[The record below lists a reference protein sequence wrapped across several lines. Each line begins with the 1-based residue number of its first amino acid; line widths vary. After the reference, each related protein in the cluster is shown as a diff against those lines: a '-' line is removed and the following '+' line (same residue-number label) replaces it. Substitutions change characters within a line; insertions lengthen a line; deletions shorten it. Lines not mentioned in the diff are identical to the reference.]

1 MAFLDTAI
9 VIGYFILTLAISLW
23 FGWRAKNLKDYAV
36 SSQNF
41 SVTMIVATIFASF
54 TGGNAILGWTE
65 KIYAV
70 GMIAAIPSLGYAVF
84 RYFLA
89 EKVCP
94 KMGQFDGSFTVGGIL
109 QKNFGLHG
117 RVIGSSL
124 AVLNC
129 TGIVATQMVALSVV
143 INYFFQIESHI
154 TLVFIALFTIIYTTL
169 GGIRAVALTDLI
181 QFLIIIFFIPLVAV
195 YALDAAGG
203 LEVVARQSFIT
214 KEGFSQADVLQM
226 ALLFVLASIGNFSPV
241 MIHRLLMSRDLK
253 KLSDSLKLSALIEVP
268 TSFVIAIIGG
278 AAFVLH
284 MTSNPS
290 QAALSLIQ
298 TILPIGFKG
307 FAVAGMFAVIM
318 STIDSF
324 INTGSIL
331 IVEDLY
337 KPLLERHLKINEVL
351 LAKISGAVMGVLALF
366 ISTQFQN
373 IFDVFIFSQEL
384 WLPLTLIPIYVTIFG
399 IKVEKK
405 SFLVNGAIT
414 LAVFYGIKLIFKVSL
429 PATIFSLLVSFL
441 LFYRA
446 FLWQKFRKKTSF
458 TLAKTIEFFSKTCV
472 YIKHLFIRDLN
483 RSPFSLAYNSDSIQ
497 AFGILC
503 FFTNFLGFFIFL
515 DSSPVMN
522 GVRFI
527 ATALSV
533 VYMLASVFPT
543 KGRYFLIRSAN
554 LLYFIVGLVIPW
566 GLYWAHPVA
575 GAIIIPLV
583 LTVVVL
589 TLTNLKEQVFYI
601 CLFSGGVLIFGH
613 FDGQVSIR
621 MYDVSIVSAL
631 FCVSV
636 FGYLIRQYVESRMHQ
651 LYLVAKNMAH
661 EMNTPLAMITMSA
674 GSLEKKF
681 ENHNEKEI
689 TQSLS
694 AIFKAVQRL
703 SNFTRLMLM
712 TARETIFS
720 MPVTQLDLT
729 RVVEETIADFPLD
742 INQQHLISFKADHKS
757 IFVKANAELVRAI
770 LTNLI
775 KNAIEAMNEMPAD
788 QQRIVIELKVD
799 SFYHDILLIVRDSG
813 PGIPADKLGK
823 IFEPLYTTK
832 AHGSGVGLSF
842 CKAAMEY
849 MNGTIYCFSD
859 IKKGTEFVLRFD
871 EMVSREK
878 TFDK

>member
-1 MAFLDTAI
+1 MAFLDTVI

-70 GMIAAIPSLGYAVF
+70 GIIAAIPSLGYAVF

-154 TLVFIALFTIIYTTL
+154 TLVFIAMFTIIYTTL

-214 KEGFSQADVLQM
+214 KEGFSQVDVLQM
-226 ALLFVLASIGNFSPV
+226 VLLFMLASIGNFSPV

-253 KLSDSLKLSALIEVP
+253 KLSNSLKLSALIEVP

-284 MTSNPS
+284 VTSNPS

-337 KPLLERHLKINEVL
+337 KPLLEKYYKVNEVL
-351 LAKISGAVMGVLALF
+351 LAKTSGAVMGILALF

-414 LAVFYGIKLIFKVSL
+414 LAVFYGIKLFFKVSL

-441 LFYRA
+441 LFYRT
-446 FLWQKFRKKTSF
+446 FFWQKFRQKASF
-458 TLAKTIEFFSKTCV
+458 SSALISQIIFKIYSGVK
-472 YIKHLFIRDLN
+472 YLFVRDLN
-483 RSPFSLAYNSDSIQ
+483 CSPFSLAYNSDSIQ

-522 GVRFI
+522 GVRFV
-527 ATALSV
+527 ATALSII
-533 VYMLASVFPT
+533 YMLASVFPT
-543 KGRYFLIRSAN
+543 RGKYFLIRSAN
-554 LLYFIVGLVIPW
+554 LLYFIVGLIIPW
-566 GLYWAHPVA
+566 GLYWAHPGA

-583 LTVVVL
+583 LTVAVL
-589 TLTNLKEQVFYI
+589 
-601 CLFSGGVLIFGH
+601 
-613 FDGQVSIR
+613 
-621 MYDVSIVSAL
+621 
-631 FCVSV
+631 
-636 FGYLIRQYVESRMHQ
+636 
-651 LYLVAKNMAH
+651 
-661 EMNTPLAMITMSA
+661 
-674 GSLEKKF
+674 
-681 ENHNEKEI
+681 
-689 TQSLS
+689 
-694 AIFKAVQRL
+694 
-703 SNFTRLMLM
+703 
-712 TARETIFS
+712 
-720 MPVTQLDLT
+720 
-729 RVVEETIADFPLD
+729 
-742 INQQHLISFKADHKS
+742 
-757 IFVKANAELVRAI
+757 I
-770 LTNLI
+770 LTNRFFTYPFL
-775 KNAIEAMNEMPAD
+775 
-788 QQRIVIELKVD
+788 LWLFL
-799 SFYHDILLIVRDSG
+799 SLGILMARFL
-813 PGIPADKLGK
+813 
-823 IFEPLYTTK
+823 FE
-832 AHGSGVGLSF
+832 
-842 CKAAMEY
+842 
-849 MNGTIYCFSD
+849 
-859 IKKGTEFVLRFD
+859 
-871 EMVSREK
+871 
-878 TFDK
+878 